1 MRKIRLEEM
10 TLEQKLNFVLCMRRY
25 RTSLTFPVPRRI
37 FGFMMPD
44 AQKSTIDVLA
54 GRIIPSG
61 KLPLKLNLK

>member
-44 AQKSTIDVLA
+44 AQRKAVDVLA
-54 GRIIPSG
+54 GNIIPTG
-61 KLPLKLNLK
+61 RLPLKLNLK